1 MWREGVTRFY
11 SLLGIMSDARRA
23 TRRVRLPGILVAY
36 ETATGERHQ
45 ARVMDLSRDGLY
57 IPSSQPLAVGKRLS
71 LEIQP
76 IGEPTA
82 WSALGRVVWVRDV
95 DDGNERPA
103 GMAIK
108 FVDVEDQVVAAIERL
123 LEAREPTERGL
134 GLGSI
139 ILAVPPVRSN
149 PPAREPTMLGV
160 GPDVTAVAA
169 APIMIA
175 APEGERTLAGVG
187 KAEAGAHS
195 SEVSLAIDLV
205 ARKDGPVRAPHPEP
219 VRADVNEANGTAAEE
234 PKSSRPSGA
243 QEGAA
248 ERSLVEPAAKGRS
261 WRAAIVFALLI
272 AGGVAGYT
280 FRDPIRALSHVA
292 VSTITKHPQ

>member
-1 MWREGVTRFY
+1 
-11 SLLGIMSDARRA
+11 
-23 TRRVRLPGILVAY
+23 
-36 ETATGERHQ
+36 
-45 ARVMDLSRDGLY
+45 MDLSRDGLY

-76 IGEPTA
+76 IGEPTV
-82 WSALGRVVWVRDV
+82 WSALGRVVWIRDV
-95 DDGNERPA
+95 DGGNERPA

-108 FVDVEDQVVAAIERL
+108 FVDVEDVVVAAIERL

-139 ILAVPPVRSN
+139 ILPV
-149 PPAREPTMLGV
+149 PPAREPTVLGV

-175 APEGERTLAGVG
+175 APEGERTLAGAG
-187 KAEAGAHS
+187 KAEAGAQS
-195 SEVSLAIDLV
+195 PEVSLAIDLV
-205 ARKDGPVRAPHPEP
+205 AREDGPVRAPHPEP
-219 VRADVNEANGTAAEE
+219 VRANVNEAHGAAAEE
-234 PKSSRPSGA
+234 PKSSRLSGA

-248 ERSLVEPAAKGRS
+248 ERSWVEPAAKARS
-261 WRAAIVFALLI
+261 WRAAIVFALII

-280 FRDPIRALSHVA
+280 FRDPIRAFSHVA